1 MLKTLEKKGLI
12 ERHRSSEDE
21 RVMVVT
27 VTDQGM
33 ELREQ
38 AVQIPALMGSCM
50 SLTMEEAQQLYTL
63 LYKVLGGL

>member
-1 MLKTLEKKGLI
+1 
-12 ERHRSSEDE
+12 
-21 RVMVVT
+21 MVVSIT
-27 VTDQGM
+27 KQGM

-38 AVQIPALMGSCM
+38 AVQIPSLMGACM